1 MTKEI
6 DAMLGARHAQI
17 MGDRRIPTP
26 AAAVDA
32 AHHYPEPS
40 LGQSASSDPADGN
53 GTGTTVVSF
62 GKLRGLTFAEVEL
75 NHPDYV
81 KWVLSVPE
89 PSGKL
94 QELAKYLNRDA
105 DEQLH
110 ASGNAPLR

>member
-1 MTKEI
+1 
-6 DAMLGARHAQI
+6 MLGARHAQI
-17 MGDRRIPTP
+17 MGESRNPTSA
-26 AAAVDA
+26 AAAVDG
-32 AHHYPEPS
+32 AHHNPQPS
-40 LGQSASSDPADGN
+40 LGQSASSDPAVGN

-62 GKLRGLTFAEVEL
+62 GKLRGLTFGEVEL

-105 DEQLH
+105 EKQLH